1 MKRKEIITS
10 GVLIL
15 LFSLTFISSANA
27 ETTWGFEVDKNYVYE
42 LNKLTIFGTPLVFE
56 FKDEARMRIV
66 FNDFND
72 TGYSFNTY
80 NETHLL
86 TETSTVFVPV
96 AVDNETTLVLPQGL
110 PVALPLVLG
119 DIPDYLDYFGQVIDQ
134 TGSMIVLDDI
144 MENITDYM
152 NVTYLNVYS
161 EYDSSYLSAYL
172 DLYAPTVNASVFTEL
187 LGEMDQGDI
196 PISIP
201 TNITEF
207 KLNVTLAFDSTT
219 GLFDHLTIKL
229 RSLSTDEYNYVDN
242 FDADV
247 EYELYKPTEPEETT
261 TLSYGWIVP
270 IAVAV
275 IFASS
280 LFTRKRK

>member
-15 LFSLTFISSANA
+15 LFSFTFITPANA
-27 ETTWGFEVDKNYVYE
+27 ETTWGFEIDKNYVYE
-42 LNKLTIFGTPLVFE
+42 LNKLTIFGTPLQFE

-72 TGYSFNTY
+72 TGYSFNLY
-80 NETHLL
+80 NDTHMLA
-86 TETSTVFVPV
+86 ETSTVFLPV
-96 AVDNETTLVLPQGL
+96 QVDNETTLVLPQGL
-110 PVALPLVLG
+110 PVALPLTLG
-119 DIPDYLDYFGQVIDQ
+119 DIPDYLEYFGNVVDQ

-152 NVTYLNVYS
+152 NITYMSVYS
-161 EYDSSYLSAYL
+161 VYDSSFLKANL
-172 DLYAPTVNASVFTEL
+172 DLYAPTVNASVLTEL
-187 LGEMDQGDI
+187 LGEMDEGSI

-207 KLNVTLAFDSTT
+207 KLNATLAFDTTT
-219 GLFDHLTIKL
+219 GLFDHFTITL

-242 FDADV
+242 FNVDV
-247 EYELYKPTEPEETT
+247 EYKLYKPTEPEETT
-261 TLSYGWIVP
+261 TVSYSWVVP

>member
-15 LFSLTFISSANA
+15 LFSLTFVTTANA
-27 ETTWGFEVDKNYVYE
+27 ETTWGFEIDKNYVYE
-42 LNKLTIFGTPLVFE
+42 LNKLTIFGTPLQFE
-56 FKDEARMRIV
+56 FKDEARLRIV

-72 TGYSFNTY
+72 TGYSYNVY
-80 NETHLL
+80 NETNLL
-86 TETSTVFVPV
+86 AETSTVFLPTE
-96 AVDNETTLVLPQGL
+96 VDNETTLVLPQGL
-110 PVALPLVLG
+110 PIALPLTLG
-119 DIPDYLDYFGQVIDQ
+119 DIPDYLGYFGSIIDQ
-134 TGSMIVLDDI
+134 VGPMIVLDDI
-144 MENITDYM
+144 MENITDYIDI
-152 NVTYLNVYS
+152 TYLNVYS
-161 EYDSSYLSAYL
+161 VYDANYLSAKL
-172 DLYAPTVNASVFTEL
+172 DLFAPTVNASVLTDL
-187 LGEMDQGDI
+187 LGDMDSGSL

-207 KLNVTLAFDSTT
+207 KLNVTLAFDTTT

-242 FDADV
+242 FNADV
-247 EYELYKPTEPEETT
+247 EYELYKPTEPEPTT
-261 TLSYGWIVP
+261 TVSYAWIVP